1 MHRTNARR
9 SLLVLAS
16 LCVTAAI
23 GLGPEPGNQ
32 EDPDTTKPATTSP
45 SLQMVADNP
54 KLPRVLLIG
63 DSISMGYTLRTRKL
77 LDGAANVHR
86 PSTNCGST
94 AKAMTDLAK
103 WLGTYNTGGEPAR
116 KWDVIHFNFGLHD
129 LKYVNDRGTTVA
141 AATGH
146 QNVPP
151 DVYEKNL
158 RAIVRQLQATGAT
171 LVWAS
176 TTPTQAVMPGHLP
189 ADVIKYNAI
198 AAKVMT
204 ENGIAIDDLY
214 ATVLPRLD
222 ELQLPANVHFKGAGC
237 DVLAAQVKTAIAA
250 ALDSRKAK

>member
-1 MHRTNARR
+1 MHRINTRG
-9 SLLVLAS
+9 SLLILAS

-23 GLGPEPGNQ
+23 GLGPEPGNT
-32 EDPDTTKPATTSP
+32 EDPESTKPATTSP
-45 SLQMVADNP
+45 SLQMVKDDP
-54 KLPRVLLIG
+54 SLPRVLLIG
-63 DSISMGYTLRTRKL
+63 DSISMGYTLRTREALK
-77 LDGAANVHR
+77 GVANVHR

-94 AKAMTDLAK
+94 AKAMKELGQWLA
-103 WLGTYNTGGEPAR
+103 TANTGGEPAK

-129 LKYVNDRGTTVA
+129 LKYVNDRGSTVA
-141 AATGH
+141 AAIGH

-158 RAIVRQLQATGAT
+158 RDIVKQLQATGAT
-171 LVWAS
+171 LIWAS

-189 ADVIKYNAI
+189 AEVIKYNAI

-237 DVLAAQVKTAIAA
+237 DVLAAQVKTSIAD
-250 ALDSRKAK
+250 ALKRRESK